1 MEASRRPAELLP
13 EAGVRFRLLG
23 DSYFGR
29 SKLRETKAELG
40 FEPLP
45 RSCRPLSI

>member
-13 EAGVRFRLLG
+13 EASVRFRLLG

-40 FEPLP
+40 FEPLR
-45 RSCRPLSI
+45 RSRRPLSI